1 MKKKY
6 FAALLAAALI
16 LLTTAFAAGNSDERI
31 VRELVKTRT
40 ETLSSFYDGGML
52 KDEAR
57 EIISELETGDL
68 KDLDLE
74 NIELYFQTDIDRI
87 NEAELISVVITE
99 ATEDL
104 IRADVRMRWDVET
117 VSGSDSF
124 LCEYDVICVRDAVSY
139 THLTL
144 PTIA

>member
-31 VRELVKTRT
+31 VRELVKTRA

-117 VSGSDSF
+117 VNGSDSF
-124 LCEYDVICVRDAVSY
+124 LCEYDVICVREEGAFK
-139 THLTL
+139 L
-144 PTIA
+144 AQFF

>member
-52 KDEAR
+52 KDEAK

-124 LCEYDVICVRDAVSY
+124 LCEYDVICVREEGAFK
-139 THLTL
+139 L
-144 PTIA
+144 AQFF